1 MTTQLLVFGILG
13 VLSTA
18 IAFAWNRR
26 LFTGGT
32 GTGLT
37 AGTPTAGRVSLLEGL
52 FYLFGLIS
60 LGLGWYFNVRYT
72 HSAPHS
78 ASYVNYTKALFSNW
92 ASDSAAQ
99 DYIMVNA
106 VLLPIWTIVDGRRR
120 GMRDPWVF
128 FVMSLFTSL
137 AFSMAFYL
145 AFVERQIRYTTSAAA
160 SQSAPAPAPAPAPQI
175 QSPGQAPAA
184 SSTA

>member
-1 MTTQLLVFGILG
+1 
-13 VLSTA
+13 
-18 IAFAWNRR
+18 
-26 LFTGGT
+26 
-32 GTGLT
+32 
-37 AGTPTAGRVSLLEGL
+37 
-52 FYLFGLIS
+52 
-60 LGLGWYFNVRYT
+60 VRYT

-78 ASYVNYTKALFSNW
+78 ASYINYTKALFSNW

-120 GMRDPWVF
+120 GLRVPWIF

-145 AFVERQIRYTTSAAA
+145 AFVERQIRYTKSATAAA
-160 SQSAPAPAPAPAPQI
+160 PAAPTPAAPA
-175 QSPGQAPAA
+175 QAPAA